1 MKNIDLNPKWDNISS
16 FKNKKGYKA
25 LRISSECLPD
35 LFLANDEEGY
45 RCLLLYLPKNVK
57 VRIKGA
63 DRNKLLLS
71 FLPSKGVLLIKLK
84 DFDFVDLFN
93 DLILSIYS
101 KIALI
106 FKPET
111 ASEYFITTFYKWSEF
126 FEDSLRDKLSVQ
138 QVQGLFGELFVLNEY
153 LEDSNPAIVN
163 SILASWKGLYDMAND
178 FEFDAKNIEVKT
190 KKESK
195 PFINISSE
203 FQLEKDFDKG
213 LELLVVTINIDLING
228 KSIHDLIIQII
239 KKIRANFGDLSNLYH
254 ALNQK
259 KLSVESL
266 KQYNNHRFIV
276 LKTELFD
283 AASDTFPKLS
293 KSNIVKEISNLKYQL
308 RVTQLSEFL
317 IELKIY

>member
-1 MKNIDLNPKWDNISS
+1 
-16 FKNKKGYKA
+16 
-25 LRISSECLPD
+25 
-35 LFLANDEEGY
+35 
-45 RCLLLYLPKNVK
+45 
-57 VRIKGA
+57 
-63 DRNKLLLS
+63 
-71 FLPSKGVLLIKLK
+71 
-84 DFDFVDLFN
+84 
-93 DLILSIYS
+93 
-101 KIALI
+101 
-106 FKPET
+106 
-111 ASEYFITTFYKWSEF
+111 
-126 FEDSLRDKLSVQ
+126 
-138 QVQGLFGELFVLNEY
+138 
-153 LEDSNPAIVN
+153 
-163 SILASWKGLYDMAND
+163 
-178 FEFDAKNIEVKT
+178 
-190 KKESK
+190 
-195 PFINISSE
+195 
-203 FQLEKDFDKG
+203 LEKDFDKG